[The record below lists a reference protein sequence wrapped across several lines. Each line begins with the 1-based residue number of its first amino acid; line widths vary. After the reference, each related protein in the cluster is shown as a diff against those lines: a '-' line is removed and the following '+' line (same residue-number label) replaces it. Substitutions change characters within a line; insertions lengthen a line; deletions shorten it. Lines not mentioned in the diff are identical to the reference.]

1 MADRYQRE
9 IEEILRKAGDVAP
22 PVAPSPRKA
31 GLRRLIWTNIKQS
44 LAGKPLSFTPGRA
57 MLAAV
62 LLLLAALVLNSVG
75 VGPVALVALAG
86 LILFIVAY
94 GMFFIRPPKP
104 QKRWRGQV
112 IEEEKNGGPWDRFR
126 RPR

>member
-22 PVAPSPRKA
+22 PVAPSPRKV

-112 IEEEKNGGPWDRFR
+112 IEEEKDGGLWDRFR

>member
-9 IEEILRKAGDVAP
+9 IEEILEQAGESAP
-22 PVAPSPRKA
+22 PVSPAPKRS
-31 GLRRLIWTNIKQS
+31 GLRRIIWAHIKQS
-44 LAGKPLSFTPGRA
+44 LAGKPLSFSPGRA

-94 GMFFIRPPKP
+94 GMFFIRPPKA

-112 IEEEKNGGPWDRFR
+112 IEEESGGSFWDRFR
-126 RPR
+126 GR